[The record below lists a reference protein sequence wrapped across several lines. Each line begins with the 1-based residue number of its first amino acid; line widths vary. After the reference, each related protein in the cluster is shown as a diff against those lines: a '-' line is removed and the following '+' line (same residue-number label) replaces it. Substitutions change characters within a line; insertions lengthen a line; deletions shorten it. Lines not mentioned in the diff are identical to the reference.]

1 MKNAVQSGL
10 IIGILS
16 GLWLFMMRWAGY
28 TTFNDQ
34 VAPIEYVSIAIPVL
48 GLFLG
53 LKSYRDKD
61 LEGKM
66 GFLEGLVQS
75 LKILLIGG
83 IIAGFAGFIYTN
95 YVEATNNPR
104 DFSGRLFG
112 ALLIGVI
119 SALASTLF
127 LMNKSNHSLD

>member
-1 MKNAVQSGL
+1 MKNALSSGL

-16 GLWLFMMRWAGY
+16 GLWLFIMRWAGY

-34 VAPIEYVSIAIPVL
+34 VAPIEYLSIAIPVI

-53 LKSYRDKD
+53 LKSYRDHD
-61 LEGKM
+61 LGGKL

-83 IIAGFAGFIYTN
+83 IVAGFISIIYIN
-95 YVEATNNPR
+95 YVETEHNVR

-112 ALLIGVI
+112 ALLIGVLT
-119 SALASTLF
+119 SLACTLL
-127 LMNKSNHSLD
+127 LMNKSNHSVD